1 MSNANTEYL
10 FRPPN
15 LKENKMKKLAI
26 SAVAAALLSTSA
38 LAEVSISGTTEF
50 YYKSVDSEI
59 TANNGSSM
67 GNSDNEIKFTFSNK
81 TDTGLEYGY
90 VVELS
95 TVADSSS
102 TVDESSLYISGSMGK
117 LILGG
122 NDAVTDNFGIGEQDI
137 MSEEVGG
144 TYTSATIQ
152 TNAGEKTY
160 GADLTKASY
169 ISPVVGGFQ
178 AGVSQY
184 DSGAAG
190 TTDSTSFG
198 ASYTIDALKVAYT
211 NGMQEVASA
220 IDNESQNIGAK
231 LSLGK
236 TTLIAAMSKVEGAD
250 EDIDTI
256 GAGVSYKLTATTT
269 IAVST
274 MESEDAL
281 DVSGTEKENLKQH
294 MLEVKRN
301 IAPGLNLFVN
311 YTDYEYK
318 NGGEASTDDDGSV
331 IQMKVAAS
339 F

>member
-1 MSNANTEYL
+1 
-10 FRPPN
+10 
-15 LKENKMKKLAI
+15 
-26 SAVAAALLSTSA
+26 
-38 LAEVSISGTTEF
+38 
-50 YYKSVDSEI
+50 
-59 TANNGSSM
+59 
-67 GNSDNEIKFTFSNK
+67 
-81 TDTGLEYGY
+81 
-90 VVELS
+90 
-95 TVADSSS
+95 
-102 TVDESSLYISGSMGK
+102 
-117 LILGG
+117 
-122 NDAVTDNFGIGEQDI
+122 
-137 MSEEVGG
+137 MSEEVTG

-152 TNAGEKTY
+152 SNAGEKTY

-178 AGVSQY
+178 AGVSYY

-220 IDNESQNIGAK
+220 VDNESQNIGAK

-250 EDIDTI
+250 EDIDSVGF
-256 GAGVSYKLTATTT
+256 GASYAVNTDTT

-274 MESEDAL
+274 MNSEDAL
-281 DVSGTEKENLKQH
+281 DVSGTEKEELTQH

-301 IAPGLNLFVN
+301 IAPGLNVFVN
-311 YTDYEYK
+311 YTDYDYN

-331 IQMKVAAS
+331 VQFKVAAS

>member
-1 MSNANTEYL
+1 
-10 FRPPN
+10 
-15 LKENKMKKLAI
+15 MKKLAM

-38 LAEVSISGTTEF
+38 LAEVTISGTTEF
-50 YYKSVDSEI
+50 YYKSDDSQI
-59 TANNGSSM
+59 TANDGTSM

-90 VVELS
+90 VVELT
-95 TVADSSS
+95 TVGDSSS

-117 LILGG
+117 IILGG

-144 TYTSATIQ
+144 TYTNATIQ
-152 TNAGEKTY
+152 SNAGEKTY

-178 AGVSQY
+178 AGASYY

-198 ASYTIDALKVAYT
+198 ASYAVNTD
-211 NGMQEVASA
+211 
-220 IDNESQNIGAK
+220 
-231 LSLGK
+231 
-236 TTLIAAMSKVEGAD
+236 
-250 EDIDTI
+250 
-256 GAGVSYKLTATTT
+256 TT

-274 MESEDAL
+274 MNSEDAL
-281 DVSGTEKENLKQH
+281 DVSGTEKEELTQH

-301 IAPGLNLFVN
+301 IAPGLNVFVN
-311 YTDYEYK
+311 YTDYDYN
-318 NGGEASTDDDGSV
+318 NGGESSTDDDGSV
-331 IQMKVAAS
+331 VQFKVAAS

>member
-1 MSNANTEYL
+1 M
-10 FRPPN
+10 
-15 LKENKMKKLAI
+15 

-38 LAEVSISGTTEF
+38 LAEVTISGTTEF
-50 YYKSVDSEI
+50 YYKSDDSQI
-59 TANNGSSM
+59 TANDGTSM

-90 VVELS
+90 VVELT
-95 TVADSSS
+95 TVGDSSS
-102 TVDESSLYISGSMGK
+102 TVDESSLYISGSAGK
-117 LILGG
+117 IILGG

-137 MSEEVGG
+137 MSEEVTG

-152 TNAGEKTY
+152 SNAGEKTY

-169 ISPVVGGFQ
+169 ISPTIGGFQ
-178 AGVSQY
+178 AGVSYY

-198 ASYTIDALKVAYT
+198 ASYTIDALKIGYT

-220 IDNESQNIGAK
+220 VDNESQSIGAK
-231 LSLGK
+231 LALGK

-250 EDIDTI
+250 EDIDTVGV
-256 GAGVSYKLTATTT
+256 GASYKLNATTT
-269 IAVST
+269 VAVST
-274 MESEDAL
+274 MESEDSL
-281 DVSGTEKENLKQH
+281 DYSGTEKENLKQH
-294 MLEVKRN
+294 MLEVKKN
-301 IAPGLNLFVN
+301 IAPGLNVFVN

-331 IQMKVAAS
+331 TQFKVTAS